1 MDKSRLARRRA
12 INWVMTTNNISRS
25 TALLVVALAACA
37 STPKQDPDALA
48 ASPVPQVVGGARL
61 TETDIFPRRR
71 PGIGYRYRA
80 GEMRADVYL
89 FLKGDRDDPR
99 QQAEDFLEELRIMR
113 LRGDYDGY
121 DVQREESLLLSV
133 GTHTITG
140 SEVVFRTQRRA
151 RRSDEYFAAVALPE
165 QYVTFRVVQPLSES
179 SADSAR
185 AFMHDWITAHL
196 KQRDM

>member
-1 MDKSRLARRRA
+1 MA
-12 INWVMTTNNISRS
+12 S
-25 TALLVVALAACA
+25 TKFGNVAALVALSSLAACA
-37 STPKQDPDALA
+37 SAQTQDPDALA
-48 ASPVPQVVGGARL
+48 ASPVPQVVGSARL
-61 TETDIFPRRR
+61 TETDIFPRQR
-71 PGIGYRYRA
+71 PGTGYRYRA

-99 QQAEDFLEELRIMR
+99 KQAEDFLEELRIMR

-121 DVQREESLLLSV
+121 DVSREESVLLSI

-140 SEVVFRTQRRA
+140 YEIVFRTQRRA

-165 QYVTFRVVQPLSES
+165 QYVTFRVVQPLGES

-185 AFMHDWITAHL
+185 AFVREWLTAHL
-196 KQRDM
+196 R

>member
-1 MDKSRLARRRA
+1 MATIGIRHFAA
-12 INWVMTTNNISRS
+12 V
-25 TALLVVALAACA
+25 LVLSLVGCA
-37 STPKQDPDALA
+37 SSATEDPGALA
-48 ASPVPQVVGGARL
+48 ASPVPQVVGAARL

-121 DVQREESLLLSV
+121 DVLTEESLLLTIS
-133 GTHTITG
+133 TQTITG

-151 RRSDEYFAAVALPE
+151 RRSDEYFAAVSLPE

-185 AFMHDWITAHL
+185 AFMRDWLTAHL
-196 KQRDM
+196 K

>member
-1 MDKSRLARRRA
+1 MPTIDLPR
-12 INWVMTTNNISRS
+12 I
-25 TALLVVALAACA
+25 TALLMLSSLAACA
-37 STPKQDPDALA
+37 STGTKDPGTLA
-48 ASPVPQVVGGARL
+48 SSPVPQMVGAAQL

-80 GEMRADVYL
+80 GEVRADVYL
-89 FLKGDRDDPR
+89 FLKGDRDNPR
-99 QQAEDFLEELRIMR
+99 TQAEDFLEELRIMR

-121 DVQREESLLLSV
+121 DVLTEESLTLSI

-140 SEVVFRTQRRA
+140 SEIVFRTQRRA

-165 QYVTFRVVQPLSES
+165 QYVTFRVVQPLAVA

-185 AFMHDWITAHL
+185 AFVREWLTAHL
-196 KQRDM
+196 K

>member
-1 MDKSRLARRRA
+1 MINVARLSA
-12 INWVMTTNNISRS
+12 
-25 TALLVVALAACA
+25 LVVALSLAGCA
-37 STPKQDPDALA
+37 STPADDPGALR

-61 TETDIFPRRR
+61 TETDIFPRQR

-80 GEMRADVYL
+80 GEMRADVYV
-89 FLKGDRDDPR
+89 FLRGDRDDPR
-99 QQAEDFLEELRIMR
+99 TQAQDFLDELRIMR

-121 DVQREESLLLSV
+121 AVLREESLLLSI

-140 SEVVFRTQRRA
+140 SEIVFRTQRRA

-185 AFMHDWITAHL
+185 AFMREWLTAHL
-196 KQRDM
+196 Q